1 MSLNITCLVK
11 KTEIKLTKL
20 VLRTKKQ
27 KKRKTKKIVTTIK
40 TKNPIVNSLKKKLK
54 TFSFYEELLD
64 VGKILSVKDGVAKVN
79 GLYAVQSGEM
89 VRLGSN
95 TQGMVLSL
103 DRTTVSVV
111 VFGNDTLLK
120 QNDKVYRK

>member
-1 MSLNITCLVK
+1 MTTISNSIK
-11 KTEIKLTKL
+11 KTAKFTTLI
-20 VLRTKKQ
+20 LRTKNK
-27 KKRKTKKIVTTIK
+27 KKRKTKKIVNTIQTK
-40 TKNPIVNSLKKKLK
+40 TPVVNSLKNKLK

-103 DRTTVSVV
+103 DKTTVSVV